1 MGSLVNAMLF
11 STGIAPLITDLM
23 IRYPHPEAVGF
34 NLEGIL
40 IALAVGFVIGFFLP
54 AGLANSPK
62 VHTEGKERTART
74 AAGFIHPVKE
84 RQYLSGLWRMATLS
98 NRFCGP

>member
-1 MGSLVNAMLF
+1 MGNY
-11 STGIAPLITDLM
+11 G
-23 IRYPHPEAVGF
+23 
-34 NLEGIL
+34 
-40 IALAVGFVIGFFLP
+40 
-54 AGLANSPK
+54 

-98 NRFCGP
+98 NRFCGPGQVVSGVLRQRDKTLAHELRDRMEAQILPAERELEGLLMPAEEPKLELRKVI